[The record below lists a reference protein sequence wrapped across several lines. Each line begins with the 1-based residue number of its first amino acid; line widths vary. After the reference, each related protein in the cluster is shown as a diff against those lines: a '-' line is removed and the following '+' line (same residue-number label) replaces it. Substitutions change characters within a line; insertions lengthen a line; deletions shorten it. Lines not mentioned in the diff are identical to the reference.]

1 MDVWEGMMTREF
13 LYHLIVQ
20 KQILVSCALSLTSL
34 SLNLPASQDFLTF
47 PLSAALLLHILSN
60 RFFFTFSA
68 TAVSSLSQEQQQ
80 KNFFSSSAD
89 DRSSADF
96 LRSECCFI
104 LEELDP
110 EPNASDHIP

>member
-1 MDVWEGMMTREF
+1 VPSVSPVSPSIFQPAKTF
-13 LYHLIVQ
+13 LH
-20 KQILVSCALSLTSL
+20 SLYQQ
-34 SLNLPASQDFLTF
+34 PCFFTF
-47 PLSAALLLHILSN
+47 SATD
-60 RFFFTFSA
+60 FFFTFSA

-96 LRSECCFI
+96 LRSEFCFI

>member
-1 MDVWEGMMTREF
+1 MDVWEGMMIREF

-20 KQILVSCALSLTSL
+20 KQILVSCALSLISL
-34 SLNLPASQDFLTF
+34 SLNLPAKTFLHSLYQQ
-47 PLSAALLLHILSN
+47 PC
-60 RFFFTFSA
+60 FFTFSA
-68 TAVSSLSQEQQQ
+68 TDFSSPSQQQQQ
-80 KNFFSSSAD
+80 KLCFSSSAD